1 MSETDAIERVRVKE
15 EGVLELIA
23 RMSRRRVEL
32 YRFYLLAR
40 RLA

>member
-23 RMSRRRVEL
+23 RMSRRRGEL

>member
-1 MSETDAIERVRVKE
+1 MSETDAIERVRLKE
-15 EGVLELIA
+15 EWVLELIA
-23 RMSRRRVEL
+23 RMSWRRVEL